1 LVTDYQTYN
10 MKFINRI
17 SQFALFT
24 VLLLLTGITGLEA
37 QVSFKA
43 SAPSSVVQ
51 GEQFRLSYTLDKEG
65 SELQLNSDLENFEV
79 LFGPSVSKSYSRQTI
94 NGKTTSESSFT
105 YTYILVAPKTGNFN
119 IGPATV
125 KVGGNKYKSNSLTVE
140 VLPPDKSSQS
150 QSNSGSS
157 SDGSTIAPS
166 KSNSSG
172 GKVSA
177 NDVFI
182 RAIISKN
189 DVYEQE
195 GFTVTFR
202 LYTTLN
208 VVNFGKIEFP
218 EFEGFMVEE
227 VPLPSNQQLKMERYN
242 GRNYYTADL
251 RKTLLFPQRSGKIN
265 IPSGK
270 LEMVFSVPSG
280 KKIETFFGSQE
291 VMVDV
296 AKSLVTNPVS
306 INVKPLPNG
315 KPENFSGG
323 VGTFTFK
330 SSISTTDTKA
340 NEPVT
345 IKLEISGTG
354 NLKLIQ
360 NPKIEF
366 PSNFE
371 VYDPTVNNNIQIATN
386 GTTGTKVI
394 EYLAIPRYEGNYTIS
409 SIEFSYFDLGSG
421 TYKTLSSSTY
431 DLKVAKAD
439 PSKVSSSNFTN
450 KKDVKVEED
459 IRFIK
464 TKDPYF
470 QSKSSYFVGSIN
482 YWLWYFIPLLLLI
495 LIYFLNR
502 KQAKESANITL
513 MRNKKANKVATKR
526 LKIAEKYLKEGKK
539 TPFYEEMLRAI
550 WGYFSDKL
558 SIPVAS
564 LSKDNVGA
572 ELSNKGIEENLI
584 EKFMNILHS
593 CEFAQ
598 YSPAESSK
606 AMDDI
611 YKETVE
617 AIGEMENRFKKVETV
632 KKQ

>member
-1 LVTDYQTYN
+1 

-17 SQFALFT
+17 YQFALFA
-24 VLLLLTGITGLEA
+24 VLLLMTGISVAEA

-43 SAPSSVVQ
+43 SAPRSVVQ
-51 GEQFRLSYTLDKEG
+51 GEQFRLSYTLNKEG
-65 SELQLNSDLENFEV
+65 NELQLNADLKDFEV
-79 LFGPSVSKSYSRQTI
+79 LYGPSVSRSYSRQTI

-125 KVGGNKYKSNSLTVE
+125 KVDGSQYKSNSFTVE

-157 SDGSTIAPS
+157 SRGSAIAPS
-166 KSNSSG
+166 QSSSSG
-172 GKVSA
+172 GKVNS
-177 NDVFI
+177 NDAFI

-227 VPLPSNQQLKMERYN
+227 VPFPSNQQLKMERYN

-251 RKTLLFPQRSGKIN
+251 RKTLLFPQRSGRIN

-296 AKSLVTNPVS
+296 AKTLVTNPVS
-306 INVKPLPNG
+306 INVRPLPNG
-315 KPENFSGG
+315 KPDNFSGG
-323 VGTFTFK
+323 VGTFSFK

-345 IKLEISGTG
+345 VKLEISGTG

-371 VYDPTVNNNIQIATN
+371 VYDPTINNNIQIATN

-394 EYLAIPRYEGNYTIS
+394 EYLAIPRYEGTYDIS

-421 TYKTLSSSTY
+421 TYKTLSSPAY

-439 PSKVSSSNFTN
+439 PSKASSSNFIN
-450 KKDVKVEED
+450 KQDVEVEQD

-464 TKDPYF
+464 TKDPDF
-470 QSKSSYFVGSIN
+470 QPKSVYFVGSFS

-495 LIYFLNR
+495 ILYLFNR
-502 KQAKESANITL
+502 KQAIESANITL

-526 LKIAEKYLKEGKK
+526 LKIAEKYLKDAKK

-558 SIPVAS
+558 SIPVVS
-564 LSKDNVGA
+564 LSKDNVGT
-572 ELSNKGIEENLI
+572 ELSKKGIDEMLI
-584 EKFMNILHS
+584 DKFMNILHT

-598 YSPAESSK
+598 YSPAESST
-606 AMDDI
+606 AMDEV

-617 AIGEMENRFKKVETV
+617 AIDEMESRLKKVDTV